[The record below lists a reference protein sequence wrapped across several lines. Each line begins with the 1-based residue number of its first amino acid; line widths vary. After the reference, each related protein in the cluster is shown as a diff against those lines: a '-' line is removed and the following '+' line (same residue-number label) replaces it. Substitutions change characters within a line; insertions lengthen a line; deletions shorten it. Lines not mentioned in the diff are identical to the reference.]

1 MEIIIAG
8 CGKIGMEAAANLTL
22 EGHSV
27 TVIDKN
33 PNVLNNIINIYDVMS
48 VCGNAVNYEILSEAG
63 IKNADMFIAVM
74 GSDELNMLSCFAAK
88 NLGVKSTIARIRN
101 PEYNDKSL
109 GFMRQHLGLSMAINP
124 ELLAAKEIFNILK
137 LPAAVKTEH
146 FSRRNFEIAELK
158 VTKDSALCGLKLI
171 DMREKFNFSYLVC
184 AIQRGSEVFIPNG
197 NFTIE
202 CGDKIGI
209 TASAAEI
216 QKLLKSLNYLKK
228 QARNIMILGGSK
240 TAVYLA
246 KMLVNTG
253 NSVKIIDNDPVRC
266 AELSKY
272 LEKVVIING
281 DGSSREL
288 LLEEGL
294 KDIDA
299 FISLTG
305 IDEENILIS
314 LYASMQNVSKVV
326 AKVNRNELISM
337 ADNLGLDSIIS
348 QKDIT
353 TNILVG
359 YARALENSFGSNVET
374 LYKVMDGKVEALEFN
389 IRPDSKL
396 IGIPLKDLSLKKDTL
411 IAGIM
416 RGRKTIIP
424 NGDDII
430 CPNDKV
436 IVFAA
441 NQRLRDLSD
450 ILFK

>member
-1 MEIIIAG
+1 
-8 CGKIGMEAAANLTL
+8 
-22 EGHSV
+22 
-27 TVIDKN
+27 
-33 PNVLNNIINIYDVMS
+33 
-48 VCGNAVNYEILSEAG
+48 
-63 IKNADMFIAVM
+63 
-74 GSDELNMLSCFAAK
+74 
-88 NLGVKSTIARIRN
+88 
-101 PEYNDKSL
+101 
-109 GFMRQHLGLSMAINP
+109 
-124 ELLAAKEIFNILK
+124 
-137 LPAAVKTEH
+137 
-146 FSRRNFEIAELK
+146 
-158 VTKDSALCGLKLI
+158 
-171 DMREKFNFSYLVC
+171 MREKFNFSYLVC